1 MSWQDS
7 LFSVFDRVEW
17 FATGPLAYV
26 TVARLPLL
34 TTPGSLNCAVKAKP
48 PQAAVRGSLDG
59 VAEQTYKG
67 SQGRTTDSDEQ
78 QR

>member
-1 MSWQDS
+1 MC
-7 LFSVFDRVEW
+7 
-17 FATGPLAYV
+17 V

-34 TTPGSLNCAVKAKP
+34 TTPGLLNDPVKAEP

-78 QR
+78 SRCKGTG